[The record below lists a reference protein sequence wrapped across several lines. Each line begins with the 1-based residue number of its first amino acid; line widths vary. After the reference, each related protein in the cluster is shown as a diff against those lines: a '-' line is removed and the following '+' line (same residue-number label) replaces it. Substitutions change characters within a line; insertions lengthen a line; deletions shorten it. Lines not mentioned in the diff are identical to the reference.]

1 VASNARRINMDFG
14 DDLLAL
20 VAASLALAICL
31 AAWARRGVAPR
42 RQLRKMMGMG
52 ALLGAAALLLVD

>member
-1 VASNARRINMDFG
+1 MDFG

-20 VAASLALAICL
+20 VAASLSLAVCL

>member
-1 VASNARRINMDFG
+1 MDLG
-14 DDLLAL
+14 DDLFAL
-20 VAASLALAICL
+20 IAASLAAAFCL
-31 AAWARRGVAPR
+31 AAWARRRVAPR

>member
-1 VASNARRINMDFG
+1 
-14 DDLLAL
+14 
-20 VAASLALAICL
+20 
-31 AAWARRGVAPR
+31 VAPR